1 MRFSRAELKC
11 SVKGYTG
18 AIFQSCSSL
27 TDANIRF
34 QLFSQQVAQMFTSL
48 DPFSSVANLVPPPVG
63 GNDLQE
69 IPAVQATTPTQ
80 IASHNLP
87 PAPQVAVSPKS
98 AIKCNDPGPSLV
110 LPAHRLKNPQ
120 PGDRWYIMYKG
131 ILLGVYYGS

>member
-1 MRFSRAELKC
+1 MRFSRTELEC

-27 TDANIRF
+27 ADANIRF
-34 QLFSQQVAQMFTSL
+34 QLFSQRVAQMFTGL
-48 DPFSSVANLVPPPVG
+48 DPFSGVANFVPPPVG

-87 PAPQVAVSPKS
+87 PAPQVAASPKS
-98 AIKCNDPGPSLV
+98 AIKRNDPGPSLV
-110 LPAHRLKNPQ
+110 LPACRLKNPQ
-120 PGDRWYIMYKG
+120 PGDGWYIVYKG
-131 ILLGVYYGS
+131 VLPGVYYGS